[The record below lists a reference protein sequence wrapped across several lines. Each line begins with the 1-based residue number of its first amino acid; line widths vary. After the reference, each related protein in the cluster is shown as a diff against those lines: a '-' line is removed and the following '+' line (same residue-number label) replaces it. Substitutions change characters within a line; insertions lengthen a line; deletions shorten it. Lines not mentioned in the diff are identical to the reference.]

1 MATTD
6 EEQNAGEKEQHVHEL
21 GSKISTLGK
30 TLTRR
35 LLTWGIETRG
45 ILPVSPEERTDD
57 QFFKIFFLW
66 FSTNFN
72 ILSFSAGTLGPVA
85 FGLSTRDSCLVI
97 LLFNM
102 LCCIPP
108 AYFSTWGPKLGLR
121 QMVQACFSF
130 GYYGVIIPCVLNLI
144 NMFGFCILN
153 SILGGQT
160 LASVTDGNLSW
171 TYRSAATPFSTGKS
185 IIIQCKQLSD
195 VSSTRPGGKHLST
208 TAPLEPATAVSVLS
222 YASTIA
228 GFVITYASLA
238 SDFTSYYR
246 PEVSSWKIALYSYF
260 GFFLPITTLQCL
272 GAAVASSAPLVPS
285 WSQGYNLG
293 GHSNIDGLLEAMLR
307 PVGNFGKLLTVLLS
321 LSVTG
326 NIAATFYSISLN
338 IQLFIPMFVRV
349 PRYVFSL
356 VATAI
361 VLPLAIVGSHRFYDT
376 LENFLALI
384 GYWASDYIT
393 IILVEHFVYR
403 RRNLV
408 YSTTMGYDLSQWN
421 RPRQLPTGIPALL
434 AGVLSFGLI
443 IPCMS
448 QVLYE
453 GPIGERTGDIGFEVG
468 FFLCGVLYLVL
479 RSVESV
485 SPTNTPAPTSTT
497 LPPSDSKTNAVN
509 LSSHYIPVTVSVK
522 TSYSL
527 RQLHVQP
534 WSNPTAKRNRK
545 LAEALGINVSLGNS
559 GGSGFGNVV
568 YNGELVAFGMV
579 NANFWG
585 LWRGLSQTSS
595 RCQRSRNIFTQ
606 LLPHNGSDWK
616 FDVREIKTKRPIH
629 PPHRHTSQY
638 SNPPPYP
645 STSTSPTCDWDHHS
659 YRTTSSLGKLADP
672 RGESITPSSS
682 LAAAASSASLWK
694 PCN

>member
-1 MATTD
+1 MAAKD
-6 EEQNAGEKEQHVHEL
+6 VEQNAGEKEEHVHEP
-21 GSKISTLGK
+21 GSEISTLGK
-30 TLTRR
+30 ELTRR

-45 ILPVSPEERTDD
+45 ILPVTVEERTDD

-97 LLFNM
+97 LFFNM

-121 QMVQACFSF
+121 QMVQARFSF

-171 TYRSAATPFSTGKS
+171 TSVFSFELALSLLWSSRSAYRSAATPFSTGKS

-195 VSSTRPGGKHLST
+195 VSSTRPVALGLGGKHLST
-208 TAPLEPATAVSVLS
+208 TAPVEPATAVSVLS

-285 WSQGYNLG
+285 WSQGYNVG
-293 GHSNIDGLLEAMLR
+293 GHSNIGGLLEAMLR
-307 PVGNFGKLLTVLLS
+307 PVGNFGKFLTVLLS

-453 GPIGERTGDIGFEVG
+453 GPIGKRTGDIGFEVG

-479 RSVESV
+479 RSVEV
-485 SPTNTPAPTSTT
+485 
-497 LPPSDSKTNAVN
+497 
-509 LSSHYIPVTVSVK
+509 
-522 TSYSL
+522 
-527 RQLHVQP
+527 R
-534 WSNPTAKRNRK
+534 
-545 LAEALGINVSLGNS
+545 
-559 GGSGFGNVV
+559 
-568 YNGELVAFGMV
+568 
-579 NANFWG
+579 
-585 LWRGLSQTSS
+585 WRG
-595 RCQRSRNIFTQ
+595 R
-606 LLPHNGSDWK
+606 
-616 FDVREIKTKRPIH
+616 V
-629 PPHRHTSQY
+629 
-638 SNPPPYP
+638 
-645 STSTSPTCDWDHHS
+645 
-659 YRTTSSLGKLADP
+659 
-672 RGESITPSSS
+672 
-682 LAAAASSASLWK
+682 
-694 PCN
+694 

>member
-57 QFFKIFFLW
+57 QFFKNFFLW

-97 LLFNM
+97 LFSNM

-121 QMVQACFSF
+121 QMVQARFSF

-171 TYRSAATPFSTGKS
+171 TVGIVIIVVISLCVRQISFLYNVTSLYPSLPHSYHSAATPFSTGKS

-195 VSSTRPGGKHLST
+195 VSSTRPVALGLGGKHLST
-208 TAPLEPATAVSVLS
+208 TASVEPATAVSVLS

-246 PEVSSWKIALYSYF
+246 SEVSSWKIALYSYF

-293 GHSNIDGLLEAMLR
+293 GHSNIGGLLEAMLR
-307 PVGNFGKLLTVLLS
+307 PVGNFGKFLTVLLS

-479 RSVESV
+479 RSVEV
-485 SPTNTPAPTSTT
+485 
-497 LPPSDSKTNAVN
+497 
-509 LSSHYIPVTVSVK
+509 
-522 TSYSL
+522 
-527 RQLHVQP
+527 R
-534 WSNPTAKRNRK
+534 
-545 LAEALGINVSLGNS
+545 
-559 GGSGFGNVV
+559 
-568 YNGELVAFGMV
+568 
-579 NANFWG
+579 
-585 LWRGLSQTSS
+585 WRG
-595 RCQRSRNIFTQ
+595 
-606 LLPHNGSDWK
+606 G
-616 FDVREIKTKRPIH
+616 V
-629 PPHRHTSQY
+629 
-638 SNPPPYP
+638 
-645 STSTSPTCDWDHHS
+645 
-659 YRTTSSLGKLADP
+659 
-672 RGESITPSSS
+672 
-682 LAAAASSASLWK
+682 
-694 PCN
+694 